1 MFVFM
6 RRLGFLGFLCLLLI
20 SCNQSRTHLNK
31 AEALFGVH
39 YDSMQYHLLQI
50 DRNALSPSEEN
61 SYHYL
66 RMSTSADYLMS
77 FSTQELDS
85 IMKSLKK
92 DYPKGHPRAFHTRML
107 EVFYHYQKQ
116 ERPIKADSLTNLLKA
131 YTLTPNDSVRWYLYK
146 QQIKTSLYENDSAI
160 HFLKKAEKH
169 KTYPLHDLYRQMG
182 FIYHAMDRPDSAL
195 YYHMK
200 SIETA
205 EGRELFSYSNL
216 FLELLAKE
224 KNYPKA
230 WEYLKRLR
238 ERMKRKD
245 IPYLNLLQGDMW
257 MEMQRPDSAMKH
269 YRIATESGNSYI
281 AFQAYERI
289 GKLLSPKKNTAP
301 AFYAYVK
308 AMQVENSLYSDLHLQ
323 EQKAEFEHL
332 KLQNQLNKLE
342 VERQKHVI
350 LILGLILFVVILTGL
365 FGSYLFYRKRKQ
377 ERRSLIQENLLLK
390 QQEELTSLREKEA
403 ILREKDA
410 LMREELFKRMKVAE
424 KLPLSKSNH
433 TFEEGKHIHL
443 SETDWAEIRL
453 MLDSSYPSFIQTLK
467 STCPT
472 LTDKDINF
480 CCLIKINLNLQNLAD
495 IYCISINSVSRRKL
509 RLKEKLSLS
518 KDESLS
524 QYLKRLD
531 GIS

>member
-1 MFVFM
+1 MFVLM
-6 RRLGFLGFLCLLLI
+6 RRLGFLGFLCLLVI

-39 YDSMQYHLLQI
+39 YDSTQYHLLQI

-66 RMSTSADYLMS
+66 RMSTSVDYLMS
-77 FSTQELDS
+77 FSIQELDS
-85 IMKSLKK
+85 IMESMKK

-131 YTLTPNDSVRWYLYK
+131 YTLTPNDSARWYLYK
-146 QQIKTSLYENDSAI
+146 QQIKTSLHENDSAI
-160 HFLKKAEKH
+160 HYLKEAEKH
-169 KTYPLHDLYRQMG
+169 KAYPLHDLYRQMG
-182 FIYHAMDRPDSAL
+182 FIYHAMNLSDSAL

-205 EGRELFSYSNL
+205 EDRELFSYSNL

-230 WEYLKRLR
+230 WEYLRKLR

-245 IPYLNLLQGDMW
+245 IPYINLIQGDLW
-257 MEMQRPDSAMKH
+257 MEMHRPDSAMKH
-269 YRIATESGNSYI
+269 YRIATESGNSFI
-281 AFQAYERI
+281 ASQAYERI
-289 GKLLSPKKNTAP
+289 GKLLSLDENTVP
-301 AFYAYVK
+301 AFHAHVK
-308 AMQVENSLYSDLHLQ
+308 AMQAENTLYTDLHFQ
-323 EQKAEFEHL
+323 EQKAEYEHL
-332 KLQNQLNKLE
+332 KLQNQLNMLKME
-342 VERQKHVI
+342 SQKHII
-350 LILGLILFVVILTGL
+350 LILGLLLLVIILIGLFVT
-365 FGSYLFYRKRKQ
+365 YLFYRKRKQ
-377 ERRSLIQENLLLK
+377 EKQQLIQENLLLR

-410 LMREELFKRMKVAE
+410 LMREELFKRMKVVE
-424 KLPLSKSNH
+424 KLPLSTGNQ
-433 TFEEGKHIHL
+433 TIEEGKHIHL
-443 SETDWAEIRL
+443 SETDWSEIRL
-453 MLDSSYPSFIQTLK
+453 MLESSYPGFIQTLK
-467 STCPT
+467 SICPA
-472 LTDKDINF
+472 LSEKDINF

-495 IYCISINSVSRRKL
+495 IYCISVNSVSRRKL

-518 KDESLS
+518 KEESLS
-524 QYLKRLD
+524 QYLRRLD
-531 GIS
+531 